1 MTTSSLVG
9 NMADSMR
16 IPTLSASVERIRAV
30 LSTPDVAMPAVV
42 AAFLT
47 DPPLA
52 AKVLKIANS
61 AHYGLRSSTTSLQTA
76 ISVLG
81 LRTLSMIVLR
91 AGILTAYSETPD
103 REDFSLEELWKHSIL
118 TAHASESLA
127 RYCRT
132 RKTDM
137 SPQDYYTCGLLH
149 DIGKIVLYDNLGE
162 QYVEAARQ
170 AHNHGTSLEAEE
182 IKQLGMSH
190 ADAGAMAA
198 LLWKLPQPIPA
209 IIRGHHRPSAAVG
222 LVDVVSIVACADE
235 IAHVVAS
242 QPLGDPEE
250 LAAGIKTHPGGLK
263 DADLVRSISEAITS
277 WNKLEL

>member
-1 MTTSSLVG
+1 MSTSSIVG
-9 NMADSMR
+9 SMADSMR

-30 LSTPDVAMPAVV
+30 LSTPDIAMPEVV

-52 AKVLKIANS
+52 AKVLKVANS

-91 AGILTAYSETPD
+91 AGILSAYSETPD
-103 REDFSLEELWKHSIL
+103 RLDFSLEELWEHSIL

-127 RYCRT
+127 RYCRQRT
-132 RKTDM
+132 TDM
-137 SPQDYYTCGLLH
+137 TPQDYYTCGLLH

-170 AHNHGTSLEAEE
+170 AHDHRTSLETEE
-182 IKQLGMSH
+182 IRLLGMSH

-209 IIRGHHRPSAAVG
+209 IIRGHHRPSASLG
-222 LVDVVSIVACADE
+222 LVDVVSIVSCADE
-235 IAHVVAS
+235 IAHAVAS
-242 QPLGDPEE
+242 QPLGSPEK
-250 LAAGIKTHPGGLK
+250 LADEIKTQPGGLK
-263 DADLVRSISEAITS
+263 HADLVQAITEAIVS
-277 WNKLEL
+277 WNQLEM